1 MVWRSLTTMMFCIAA
16 AWFTLSTQP
25 ARRVTINVAHPYHET
40 EKPTDAA
47 VLPPNVLPA
56 PEYRAIVEQMLRAS
70 ETFRRQCARIRR
82 SSGLTVTVQAW
93 LSPDDVDHPKA
104 TTIFTRGPVGQLD
117 ALVRVSAPADPIELI
132 AHEFEHILEQLDDV
146 DLRVMAARHDSGVH
160 LVSGVGGF
168 ETDRAI
174 AAGRRVAAEVKH
186 AVH

>member
-1 MVWRSLTTMMFCIAA
+1 MLCILA

-25 ARRVTINVAHPYHET
+25 PRLATISAAHLYKET
-40 EKPTDAA
+40 ERPRDAA
-47 VLPPNVLPA
+47 ILPANVLLA
-56 PEYRAIVEQMLRAS
+56 PEYRSVVEQMLRAS
-70 ETFRRQCARIRR
+70 ETFRRQCARICR

-186 AVH
+186 AVR